1 MNATLMKTCAL
12 TAFAIA
18 AMSCAKEQAVENG
31 LPAEVS
37 FAIEA
42 PSGISTKAN
51 GDGSLAKDLYYQV
64 FDKDMKPVSGLNLQQ
79 KDLVNGKT
87 TVNFQLVKDQVY
99 NFIFWAQTEK
109 SGYYT
114 IDKCVGGE
122 GLKKITADYSTNKA
136 ANDENRDAF
145 FAVVKDLKIDGP
157 LTQNV
162 KLTRPFAQVNIGADD
177 KLSNGSSTVGI
188 SEYIKDATS
197 SFSVKQIPTV
207 FSPMD
212 GTVSEPKDVAF
223 EAAEIPGDNLNVNE
237 VTYNRLS
244 MNYVFAPA
252 ERSVYDISAT
262 FQFDDG
268 KEVSFSSPTTP
279 LQRNYRTN
287 IVGSLL
293 TNTADFNV
301 EVDPNFGGDE
311 VVTVWDGTSVTA
323 VTEVDGVYEISNAAE
338 LAWVAQQVRSKA
350 NVFSGKTVKL
360 VNDINLGYKDWTPIG
375 IGLKNNDK
383 NFSGTFDGNG
393 KTISNLYVSDN
404 TAEYA
409 SAGLFGGLLSAT
421 VKNLTVKNA
430 TINSTHYAGVIGAFV
445 ECSTISNCKVS
456 NVKVTS
462 TAELLSS
469 GKYDNGDKVG
479 GIVGYIAEPGGAIT
493 NCTVENAKIQGYRD
507 LGGIAGYV
515 NSKCSVTGNK
525 LEGTVIIK
533 VDGSHNYNG
542 YTKQSEYDAN
552 AYVGEKNA
560 TATVSDNSGEATI
573 DFSEASLAGYSESG
587 TAVAL
592 PTGPDMSGDVVNV
605 TAANAQY
612 TLDGAYGSI
621 DGKTINFTE
630 NITETL
636 VLGRPN
642 RFPGSNTK
650 YMVGGYTSDASGFQE
665 FATAEGLVAYKAQTS
680 WTPGCYYTR
689 AVSNVKFTASEG
701 VTIEGVAAWS
711 GHIYGTE
718 TSTVY
723 DYVLDNGVQYT
734 STSPSYHDAYNFTN
748 ITFEGIN
755 FVKKTNFAKE
765 GNDASPSSIDGLTFT
780 NCEFSAL
787 SESEMSTNSGW
798 RIRVYCEEAS
808 DESFKNILVDNCSFD
823 NSYQGVYINHVNGLT
838 VKNSKF
844 TTTKH
849 NAIAVQTKGD
859 VATNYGAVVIQ
870 DNTFSDSGKPVIR
883 LGNIG
888 ANTQFTITGNKATNC
903 GEPVTIDGSTKYL
916 VIEAEPLRDGITY
929 NIAKNDWG
937 GADRTVSYDVL
948 KDKVTE

>member
-37 FAIEA
+37 FAVEA

-64 FDKDMKPVSGLNLQQ
+64 FDKDMNPISGLILQQ

-87 TVNFQLVKDQVY
+87 TVQFQLVKDQVY

-109 SGYYT
+109 SDYYT
-114 IDKCVGGE
+114 FDKAVGGE
-122 GLKKITADYSTNKA
+122 GLKKITANYDTHKA

-145 FAVVKDLKIDGP
+145 FAVVKELKIDGP

-162 KLTRPFAQVNIGADD
+162 KLTRPFAQINIGADD
-177 KLSNGSSTVGI
+177 KLSDGSSSVGI
-188 SEYIKDATS
+188 SEYLTGATS

-212 GTVSEPKDVAF
+212 GTVSEPEDVAF
-223 EAAEIPGDNLNVNE
+223 EAAAIPGATLG
-237 VTYNRLS
+237 VTLSVKDATYEYLS

-262 FQFDDG
+262 FQFDG

-338 LAWVAQQVRSKA
+338 LAWVAQQVNA
-350 NVFSGKTVKL
+350 GTTFSGKTVKL
-360 VNDINLGYKDWTPIG
+360 VNDINLGYKAWTPIG
-375 IGLKNNDK
+375 GCTKSPTIT
-383 NFSGTFDGNG
+383 FHGTFDGNG
-393 KTISNLYVSDN
+393 KTISNLYASDN
-404 TAEYA
+404 TAKDA
-409 SAGLFGGLLSAT
+409 SAGLFGGMTSAL
-421 VKNLTVKNA
+421 VKNLTIKNA
-430 TINSTHYAGVIGAFV
+430 TINSTHFAGVICGYV
-445 ECSTISNCKVS
+445 QCSSISNCKVS

-462 TAELLSS
+462 TAELLSD

-479 GIVGYIAEPGGAIT
+479 GIAGLLTDSNNEGSAVTG
-493 NCTVENAKIQGYRD
+493 CTVENAKIQGYRD
-507 LGGIAGYV
+507 IGGIVGYA
-515 NSKCSVTGNK
+515 NDYFSVTGNK
-525 LEGTVIIK
+525 LEGSVIIK
-533 VDGSHNYNG
+533 VDGSHNYKG
-542 YTKQSEYDAN
+542 YTTQSDYDAN
-552 AYVGEKNA
+552 AYVGEKDA
-560 TATVSDNSGEATI
+560 SATVSDNTGEATI
-573 DFSEASLAGYSESG
+573 DFSDAFIAGYSESG

-592 PTGPDMSGDVVNV
+592 PAGPDMSGDVVNV

-630 NITETL
+630 NISETL

-650 YMVGGYTSDASGFQE
+650 YMVGGYTSDASGYQE
-665 FATAEGLVAYKAQTS
+665 FATAEELAAYLKTNS
-680 WTPGCYYTR
+680 GNPYYTR
-689 AVSNVKFTASEG
+689 AVNNVKFTASEG
-701 VTIEGVAAWS
+701 VEINGINATS
-711 GHIYGTE
+711 GHIYGTTE
-718 TSTVY
+718 NPIY
-723 DYVLDNGVQYT
+723 DYVLDNGT
-734 STSPSYHDAYNFTN
+734 FSSSTSPSYYDAYNFEN
-748 ITFEGIN
+748 ISFEGIT
-755 FVKKTNFAKE
+755 FVKNAQFYDSSKK
-765 GNDASPSSIDGLTFT
+765 SSINKLTFSKC
-780 NCEFSAL
+780 NFLAL
-787 SESEMSTNSGW
+787 GEEDQSTQSRGQRVKVQRETDSE
-798 RIRVYCEEAS
+798 YLF
-808 DESFKNILVDNCSFD
+808 DNIIVDNCSFYT
-823 NSYQGVYINHVNGLT
+823 SFQGVYVSNAHNVKVSSCKIIKT
-838 VKNSKF
+838 V
-844 TTTKH
+844 H
-849 NAIAVQTKGD
+849 NAIAIQSNYKSP
-859 VATNYGAVVIQ
+859 NYGAVVIEN
-870 DNTFSDSGKPVIR
+870 NTFDKIGDRVIR
-883 LGNIG
+883 FGDIG
-888 ANTQFTITGNKATNC
+888 ADTQITITSNIATNSGDSN
-903 GEPVTIDGSTKYL
+903 GEVMKASTL
-916 VIEAEPLRDGITY
+916 ASGITY
-929 NIAKNDWG
+929 DIHDNDWG
-937 GADRTVSYDVL
+937 EGTVANNEL

>member
-18 AMSCAKEQAVENG
+18 AMSCAKEHAVENG

-37 FAIEA
+37 FAIET

-99 NFIFWAQTEK
+99 NFIFWAQTKK

-114 IDKCVGGE
+114 IDKSVGGE

-145 FAVVKDLKIDGP
+145 FAVVKELKIDGP

-162 KLTRPFAQVNIGADD
+162 KLTRPFAQVNIGVDD
-177 KLSNGSSTVGI
+177 KLSDGPDNVDI
-188 SEYIKDATS
+188 SKYLTGAKS

-207 FSPMD
+207 FSPMN
-212 GTVSEPKDVAF
+212 GEVSEPEDVVF
-223 EAAEIPGDNLNVNE
+223 EAATIPGDNLNVNE

-262 FQFDDG
+262 FQFDG

-301 EVDPNFGGDE
+301 EVDPDFGGDE
-311 VVTVWDGTSVTA
+311 VVTVWDGTSITA

-338 LAWVAQQVRSKA
+338 LAWVAQQVNA
-350 NVFSGKTVKL
+350 GTTFAGKTVKL
-360 VNDINLGYKDWTPIG
+360 VNDINLGYKAWTPIG
-375 IGLKNNDK
+375 GLVT
-383 NFSGTFDGNG
+383 FPGISFHGTFDGNG
-393 KTISNLYVSDN
+393 KTISNLYASDN
-404 TAEYA
+404 TVNHA
-409 SAGLFGGLLSAT
+409 SAGLFGGLQDAT
-421 VKNLTVKNA
+421 VKDLTVKNA
-430 TINSTHYAGVIGAFV
+430 IISSTHLAGVICGYV
-445 ECSTISNCKVS
+445 ESSTISNCKVS

-462 TAELLSS
+462 TVELLSS
-469 GKYDNGDKVG
+469 GNYDNGDKVG
-479 GIVGYIAEPGGAIT
+479 GIVGHLCYKGTDKIGSSIT
-493 NCTVENAKIQGYRD
+493 SCTVENAKIQGYRD
-507 LGGIAGYV
+507 LGGFAGYV
-515 NSKCSVTGNK
+515 NSECSVTGNK

-533 VDGSHNYNG
+533 VDGSHNYKD
-542 YTKQSEYDAN
+542 YTKQSDYDAN
-552 AYVGEKNA
+552 AYVGEKDA
-560 TATVSDNSGEATI
+560 SATVSDNTGEATI
-573 DFSEASLAGYSESG
+573 DFSDAFIAGYSESG

-592 PTGPDMSGDVVNV
+592 PAGPDMSGDIVNV

-630 NITETL
+630 SISETL

-650 YMVGGYTSDASGFQE
+650 YMVGGYTSDASGYQE
-665 FATAEGLVAYKAQTS
+665 FATAEELAAYLKTNS
-680 WTPGCYYTR
+680 GNPYYTR
-689 AVSNVKFTASEG
+689 AVNNVKFTASEG

-734 STSPSYHDAYNFTN
+734 NTSPSYHDAYNFTN

-755 FVKKTNFAKE
+755 FVKNAKFTKNSNSE
-765 GNDASPSSIDGLTFT
+765 GPATINGLTFKACKFLT
-780 NCEFSAL
+780 Y
-787 SESEMSTNSGW
+787 STEIAAGARLYFQNNST
-798 RIRVYCEEAS
+798 VFENA
-808 DESFKNILVDNCSFD
+808 FKNIVVDGCSFD
-823 NSYQGVYINHVNGLT
+823 TSRQGVYTQYVYGLT
-838 VKNSKF
+838 VKNSTF
-844 TTTKH
+844 TTTGH
-849 NAIAVQTKGD
+849 NAIALQSLPTVTP
-859 VATNYGAVVIQ
+859 NYGAVVIEN
-870 DNTFSDSGKPVIR
+870 NTFDKIGDRVIR
-883 LGNIG
+883 FGDIG
-888 ANTQFTITGNKATNC
+888 ADTQITITGNIATNSGDSV
-903 GEPVTIDGSTKYL
+903 GEVMKASTL
-916 VIEAEPLRDGITY
+916 ASGITY
-929 NIAKNDWG
+929 DIHDNDWG
-937 GADRTVSYDVL
+937 EGTVANNEL
-948 KDKVTE
+948 EDKVTE

>member
-37 FAIEA
+37 FAIET
-42 PSGISTKAN
+42 PSGISTKAI
-51 GDGSLAKDLYYQV
+51 GDGSTATVLYYQV
-64 FDKDMKPVSGLNLQQ
+64 FDKDMKPVSGLDIQQ
-79 KDLVNGKT
+79 KDLVGGKT
-87 TVNFQLVKDQVY
+87 SVKFQLVKDQVY
-99 NFIFWAQTEK
+99 NFIFWAQTKK

-114 IDKCVGGE
+114 IDTSVGGE
-122 GLKKITADYSTNKA
+122 GLKKITADYSTEKA

-145 FAVVKDLKIDGP
+145 FAVVKNLKIDGP

-177 KLSNGSSTVGI
+177 KLSDGPDNVDI
-188 SEYIKDATS
+188 SKYLTGAKS

-207 FSPMD
+207 FTPID
-212 GTVSEPKDVAF
+212 GEVSVPEDVVF
-223 EAAEIPGDNLNVNE
+223 EAAAIPGDNLNVNK

-262 FQFDDG
+262 FQFDG

-301 EVDPNFGGDE
+301 EIDPDFGGDE

-323 VTEVDGVYEISNAAE
+323 VEASADGVYEISNAAQ
-338 LAWVAQQVRSKA
+338 LAWVAQQVNSNA
-350 NVFSGKTVKL
+350 NNFSGKTVKL
-360 VNDINLGYKDWTPIG
+360 INDINLGYKAWTPIG
-375 IGLKNNDK
+375 GCIKSPTIT
-383 NFSGTFDGNG
+383 FHGTFDGNG
-393 KTISNLYVSDN
+393 KTISNLYASDN
-404 TAEYA
+404 TAKEA
-409 SAGLFGGLLSAT
+409 SAGLFGGMTSAN
-421 VKNLTVKNA
+421 VKDLTVKNA
-430 TINSTHYAGVIGAFV
+430 TINSTHYAGVICGYV
-445 ECSTISNCKVS
+445 QCSSISNCKVS

-462 TAELLSS
+462 TAELLSD
-469 GKYDNGDKVG
+469 GYDNGDKVG
-479 GIVGYIAEPGGAIT
+479 GIAGLLTDSNNEGSAVT
-493 NCTVENAKIQGYRD
+493 CCTVENAKIQGYRD
-507 LGGIAGYV
+507 IGGIVGFANEYF
-515 NSKCSVTGNK
+515 SVTGNK

-533 VDGSHNYNG
+533 VDGSHNYKN
-542 YTKQSEYDAN
+542 YTKQSQYDAN
-552 AYVGEKNA
+552 DYVGEKA
-560 TATVSDNSGEATI
+560 ASATVSDNIGEATI

-592 PTGPDMSGDVVNV
+592 PAGPDMSGDVVNV

-665 FATAEGLVAYKAQTS
+665 FATAEELVAYKAQTS

-734 STSPSYHDAYNFTN
+734 STSPSYYDAYNFTN
-748 ITFEGIN
+748 ISFEGI
-755 FVKKTNFAKE
+755 TFAKNAQFTKQ
-765 GNDASPSSIDGLTFT
+765 GDDGSPSIIDGLSFT
-780 NCEFSAL
+780 KCNFLEFKTGNTDDAQRLLIHNEKSA
-787 SESEMSTNSGW
+787 NHP
-798 RIRVYCEEAS
+798 
-808 DESFKNILVDNCSFD
+808 FKNITVDNCSFST
-823 NSYQGVYINHVNGLT
+823 SYQSIYLTSTYNVT
-838 VKNSKF
+838 VKNSTF
-844 TTTKH
+844 SVTGH
-849 NAIAVQTKGD
+849 NAIALQTNSG
-859 VATNYGAVVIQ
+859 ATDYGAVVIEN
-870 DNTFSDSGKPVIR
+870 NTFDKIGDRVIR
-883 LGNIG
+883 FGDIG
-888 ANTQFTITGNKATNC
+888 ADTQITITNNTATNS
-903 GEPVTIDGSTKYL
+903 GDTDGQVMKASTLTK
-916 VIEAEPLRDGITY
+916 GITY
-929 NIAKNDWG
+929 DIHDNNWG
-937 GADRTVSYDVL
+937 GTVANNEL